1 MLNKELAINL
11 WQVIS
16 FINDKEHSSYY
27 KTVLLNKKIV
37 AIKIDNKEFKQLA
50 NLIWND
56 HPVSNK
62 SNADRFDSQEN
73 ISLEN

>member
-16 FINDKEHSSYY
+16 FVNNKEHSTFY

-56 HPVSNK
+56 HPVTRK
-62 SNADRFDSQEN
+62 SKTERFDSQEN
-73 ISLEN
+73 IVLEN